1 MRVLP
6 ACFFRFA
13 MFAQTAKIV
22 MGALCILVL
31 ALLLGSSASEGKET
45 PLMLLGGIA
54 VLASI
59 VALGKKVWWLLLLFP
74 VIAIP
79 IPGLGF
85 LPKYAIA
92 MMIVLPSM
100 MALGAMGK
108 FKFTWHWLPLMDLLM
123 VVLLALLVQ
132 AYIRNPADIA
142 MFSGLDTEYI
152 GGKEYVLFIFSFLS
166 YITYSMIPTSME
178 EIRKLLR
185 YAFVVIIFFTL
196 LGLMLGQL
204 EASDSGGAANGED
217 MQTERYG
224 RFVGVGSFV
233 TMWLL
238 CRYNLSQIML
248 SVWRLPLFLCGV
260 AGILL
265 SGFREKLL
273 GLAVVCCFISLIR
286 RRFIEVCLAAG
297 AGCFVLFF
305 MSAAGILKEM
315 PFGIQRSLA
324 IVSFA
329 EVTREAKESAEES
342 ADWRKEMWAWAWD
355 DREGYIMNRMWGDG
369 FRLKVSDVKNE
380 SEMIY
385 RGKIAFGDLELFARA
400 GQWHSGPIECI
411 NRIGYVGLVL
421 CSLLMLAMLIV
432 IFRACRALLGLKE
445 DYIVM
450 FILVPL
456 VSQIALWYMSAGTL
470 QKFSTFIPT
479 VAFAKL
485 LYCTA
490 LKEGYLTPMWRRE
503 RYVPLMIRQEA
514 ASSLP
519 A

>member
-1 MRVLP
+1 
-6 ACFFRFA
+6 
-13 MFAQTAKIV
+13 
-22 MGALCILVL
+22 
-31 ALLLGSSASEGKET
+31 
-45 PLMLLGGIA
+45 
-54 VLASI
+54 
-59 VALGKKVWWLLLLFP
+59 
-74 VIAIP
+74 
-79 IPGLGF
+79 
-85 LPKYAIA
+85 
-92 MMIVLPSM
+92 
-100 MALGAMGK
+100 
-108 FKFTWHWLPLMDLLM
+108 
-123 VVLLALLVQ
+123 
-132 AYIRNPADIA
+132 
-142 MFSGLDTEYI
+142 
-152 GGKEYVLFIFSFLS
+152 
-166 YITYSMIPTSME
+166 
-178 EIRKLLR
+178 
-185 YAFVVIIFFTL
+185 
-196 LGLMLGQL
+196 
-204 EASDSGGAANGED
+204 
-217 MQTERYG
+217 
-224 RFVGVGSFV
+224 
-233 TMWLL
+233 
-238 CRYNLSQIML
+238 
-248 SVWRLPLFLCGV
+248 
-260 AGILL
+260 
-265 SGFREKLL
+265 
-273 GLAVVCCFISLIR
+273 
-286 RRFIEVCLAAG
+286 
-297 AGCFVLFF
+297 

-485 LYCTA
+485 LYCTS
-490 LKEGYLTPMWRRE
+490 LKEGYLTPLWRRE
-503 RYVPLMIRQEA
+503 RYVPLMIRQEVA
-514 ASSLP
+514 ASLP

>member
-1 MRVLP
+1 
-6 ACFFRFA
+6 

-31 ALLLGSSASEGKET
+31 ALLLGSSTSEGKEM

-100 MALGAMGK
+100 LALGAMGK

-123 VVLLALLVQ
+123 LFLLALLVQ
-132 AYIRNPADIA
+132 AYVRNPADIA

-185 YAFVVIIFFTL
+185 YAFVVILFFTL
-196 LGLMLGQL
+196 LGLLLGQL
-204 EASDSGGAANGED
+204 EAGDGTDAANGED

-233 TMWLL
+233 TLWLL
-238 CRYNLSQIML
+238 CRYNLFQIAL
-248 SVWRLPLFLCGV
+248 SVWRLPLFLFGLAGV
-260 AGILL
+260 LL

-273 GLAVVCCFISLIR
+273 GLAVVCCFISLVR
-286 RRFIEVCLAAG
+286 RRFIEVCLAAC
-297 AGCFVLFF
+297 AAFFALLFL
-305 MSAAGILKEM
+305 STTGLLKEM

-324 IVSFA
+324 IVSFV
-329 EVTREAKESAEES
+329 EVSRDAKESAEES
-342 ADWRKEMWAWAWD
+342 ADWRKIMWEWALD
-355 DREGYIMNRMWGDG
+355 DREGYITNRMWGDG

-380 SEMIY
+380 SEMIF
-385 RGKIAFGDLELFARA
+385 RGQTSFGDRELFARA

-421 CSLLMLAMLIV
+421 CSLLMIAMLIV
-432 IFRACRALLGLKE
+432 IFRACRSLLGLKE
-445 DYIVM
+445 DYIAL

-456 VSQIALWYMSAGTL
+456 VSQIALWYLSAGTM

-490 LKEGYLTPMWRRE
+490 LKEGYLTPMWSRE
-503 RYVPLMIRQEA
+503 RYVPLMIRQEPVVN
-514 ASSLP
+514 LP
-519 A
+519 V

>member
-1 MRVLP
+1 
-6 ACFFRFA
+6 

-74 VIAIP
+74 AIAIP

-100 MALGAMGK
+100 LALGTMGK

-123 VVLLALLVQ
+123 IFLLALLMQ

-166 YITYSMIPTSME
+166 YITYSVIPTSME

-185 YAFVVIIFFTL
+185 YAFVVILFFTL
-196 LGLMLGQL
+196 FGLILGQV
-204 EASDSGGAANGED
+204 EVGAANGED

-238 CRYNLSQIML
+238 CRYNFSQIAC
-248 SVWRLPLFLCGV
+248 SVWRLPLFLFGLAGV
-260 AGILL
+260 LL

-297 AGCFVLFF
+297 AACFALLFLS
-305 MSAAGILKEM
+305 MTDLLKEM

-324 IVSFA
+324 IVPFV
-329 EVTREAKESAEES
+329 EVTRDAKESAEGS
-342 ADWRKEMWAWAWD
+342 ADWRKEMWTWALD
-355 DREGYIMNRMWGDG
+355 DREGYITNRMWGDG

-385 RGKIAFGDLELFARA
+385 RGKIAYGDLELFARA

-421 CSLLMLAMLIV
+421 CSLLMIGMLIV
-432 IFRACRALLGLKE
+432 IFRACRSLLGMKE
-445 DYIVM
+445 DYIAM

-503 RYVPLMIRQEA
+503 RYVPLMIRQEPEVNF
-514 ASSLP
+514 P

>member
-1 MRVLP
+1 
-6 ACFFRFA
+6 
-13 MFAQTAKIV
+13 MFAQTAKII

-74 VIAIP
+74 AIAIP

-85 LPKYAIA
+85 LPKSAVA

-100 MALGAMGK
+100 LALGAMGK

-123 VVLLALLVQ
+123 VLLLALLVQ
-132 AYIRNPADIA
+132 AYVRNPADIA

-166 YITYSMIPTSME
+166 YIAYSMIPTNMDE
-178 EIRKLLR
+178 MRKVLR
-185 YAFVVIIFFTL
+185 YTFIVILAFTL
-196 LGLMLGQL
+196 FGILSGQL
-204 EASDSGGAANGED
+204 ENNDAVEEGVDA

-224 RFVGVGSFV
+224 RFVGVGSFL
-233 TMWLL
+233 TTWLL
-238 CRYNLSQIML
+238 CRYSLTQITL
-248 SVWRLPLFLCGV
+248 SVWRLPLFLFGV
-260 AGILL
+260 AGLLL

-273 GLAVVCCFISLIR
+273 GLVIICCFVSWIR
-286 RRFIEVCLAAG
+286 RRFIEVVIAGGAA
-297 AGCFVLFF
+297 CFVLVFLSTSGV
-305 MSAAGILKEM
+305 MKEM

-324 IVSFA
+324 ILPIV

-342 ADWRKEMWAWAWD
+342 SEWRQIMWAWAWD
-355 DREGYIMNRMWGDG
+355 DREGYITNRMWGDG

-380 SEMIY
+380 SEMIF
-385 RGKIAFGDLELFARA
+385 RGKIAYGDLELFARA

-411 NRIGYVGLVL
+411 NRIGYVGLVV
-421 CSLLMLAMLIV
+421 CSLLMIAMVVV
-432 IFRACRALLGLKE
+432 IFRACRAMLGLKE
-445 DYIVM
+445 DYIAM
-450 FILVPL
+450 YMLVPS
-456 VSQIALWYMSAGTL
+456 VSYIALWYLSAGTL
-470 QKFSTFIPT
+470 QKFSAFIPT

-490 LKEGYLTPMWRRE
+490 LKEGYLTPLWRRE
-503 RYVPLMIRQEA
+503 RYVPLMIREEPVA
-514 ASSLP
+514 TFPVS
-519 A
+519 